1 MAEGMALS
9 RQGRGRRQVET
20 VWTGMGFGQIAVLR
34 VWPLGQLC
42 IARVDLDY
50 FDHLRELTAP
60 SQPPPLVTALRRGD
74 ECDVTAVVSGY
85 ELAAEGTFVRY
96 GILRDRGQRQQLG
109 GADGEHGAAASL
121 LVPPRPGGTRHAA
134 TVPERCDFDTGPNG
148 SACVRKGLAQRLVV
162 AAAIFGGRRVSIRI
176 VATTLTFFDAETRR
190 LLRTRPSPLTEEE
203 VARLGG
209 LRPRWCYPRCG
220 SNCSG
225 RSPPPAESTPPT
237 PPATL
242 VGGVGELVGRPV
254 RQPARVHRR
263 HRGQCHDAGGDR
275 GDRKLCRTDRGP
287 YDRRDRHRDHL
298 RRRLSGG
305 HPCTPRR
312 ATAPRRTA
320 GRSVHGRSRHRTVR
334 HCR

>member
-1 MAEGMALS
+1 MALS

-121 LVPPRPGGTRHAA
+121 LVPPGPGGTRHAA
-134 TVPERCDFDTGPNG
+134 TVPQRCDFDTG
-148 SACVRKGLAQRLVV
+148 VRHRAWSWSP
-162 AAAIFGGRRVSIRI
+162 GG
-176 VATTLTFFDAETRR
+176 
-190 LLRTRPSPLTEEE
+190 PSPR
-203 VARLGG
+203 ARPIPGKTVTD
-209 LRPRWCYPRCG
+209 
-220 SNCSG
+220 
-225 RSPPPAESTPPT
+225 RS
-237 PPATL
+237 
-242 VGGVGELVGRPV
+242 
-254 RQPARVHRR
+254 HR
-263 HRGQCHDAGGDR
+263 HRAGSSAA
-275 GDRKLCRTDRGP
+275 T
-287 YDRRDRHRDHL
+287 
-298 RRRLSGG
+298 
-305 HPCTPRR
+305 
-312 ATAPRRTA
+312 TAPR
-320 GRSVHGRSRHRTVR
+320 TVR
-334 HCR
+334 RTNTPDPEPGSQPAPQGRAMKPKPNRRHQVGLDSRPAPSAVAMVARSMLQSVGGEPARARPILRAWTVR